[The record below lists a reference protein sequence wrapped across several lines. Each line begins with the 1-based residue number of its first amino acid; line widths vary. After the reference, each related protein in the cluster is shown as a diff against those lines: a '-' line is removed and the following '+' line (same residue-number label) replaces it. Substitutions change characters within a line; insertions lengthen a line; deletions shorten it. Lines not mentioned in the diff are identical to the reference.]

1 MKLLAILFLLKLYAC
16 INISIHIEEKYEQ
29 KEIKLARVTQK
40 QRSRI
45 TKIECD
51 IKYSLFCK
59 RNNLTP
65 LFAKPKFSIRISHYL
80 PIKLDVKYWK
90 LKSRINIEK
99 NEHSNG
105 NLKRIEPKNQMEQN
119 TLWQN
124 RKIEIRLPKI
134 WQTKTPH
141 SRKYHSQFF
150 IVQIHTWRRTCIILQ
165 PRWSYTN
172 KTKWY
177 KN

>member
-16 INISIHIEEKYEQ
+16 INISIDIEEKYEQ
-29 KEIKLARVTQK
+29 KEIKLARVIQK

-80 PIKLDVKYWK
+80 
-90 LKSRINIEK
+90 R
-99 NEHSNG
+99 
-105 NLKRIEPKNQMEQN
+105 
-119 TLWQN
+119 
-124 RKIEIRLPKI
+124 
-134 WQTKTPH
+134 
-141 SRKYHSQFF
+141 
-150 IVQIHTWRRTCIILQ
+150 
-165 PRWSYTN
+165 N
-172 KTKWY
+172 KTGRQILEAEI
-177 KN
+177 KNKYRKKTNTQTAI